1 MATKQKQKN
10 QQQALGNNGAPK
22 NLNILSKGG
31 INSKAA
37 MKPNAADKQV
47 QQQLNAQQKL
57 MIDKKTYE
65 DLMSYLVKAE
75 CKRLKH

>member
-1 MATKQKQKN
+1 
-10 QQQALGNNGAPK
+10 
-22 NLNILSKGG
+22 
-31 INSKAA
+31 
-37 MKPNAADKQV
+37 MKPNAADKQL